1 MPIGARFFNKMLLK
15 KELCLIFCSV
25 VIIFFYLMTRPFL
38 FFVSDANLLLAVP
51 ASPKSE
57 FSIHFIHSVQKT
69 PVLENLM
76 ISESG
81 KEFILL
87 STKYQSFGV
96 GLPFLL
102 SEGDFHQEND
112 YFIFDNINR
121 HFDQLTLRT
130 GLGTKLT
137 IIYKEHEYP
146 IYKKVAPGSKVDL
159 QIAPYY
165 KRFM

>member
-1 MPIGARFFNKMLLK
+1 
-15 KELCLIFCSV
+15 
-25 VIIFFYLMTRPFL
+25 MTRPFL
-38 FFVSDANLLLAVP
+38 FFVSDENLLLAVP

-57 FSIHFIHSVQKT
+57 FSIRFIHSVQKT

-76 ISESG
+76 IGESG

-102 SEGDFHQEND
+102 SEGDFRQEGD

-130 GLGTKLT
+130 GVGTQLT

-146 IYKKVAPGSKVDL
+146 IYTKVAPGSKVDL